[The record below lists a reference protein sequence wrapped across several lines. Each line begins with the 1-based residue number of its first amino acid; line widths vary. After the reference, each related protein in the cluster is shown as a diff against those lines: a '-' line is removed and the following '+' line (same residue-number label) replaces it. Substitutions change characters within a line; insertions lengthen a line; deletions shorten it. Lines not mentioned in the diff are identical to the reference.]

1 MAFPWLPFLI
11 GGGLGAAV
19 GAAANRATQPSVTSQ
34 GGARHVGQLAN
45 MLMQQYQQM
54 LNQGQNQLAQQAS
67 GMAQQ
72 GPPSQAIT
80 QNLMQQLGQFTGQFQ
95 PNQLLQQA
103 QQQVQQGQQQPGV
116 WGSAQQ
122 TIQQRLAPGYT
133 AFSPQE
139 SDAMFRQMQE
149 RIAKEFDRQRQATVE
164 DLNRRGLYRTGLYDQ
179 HISQLGERQAEATQ
193 RAATDVYLAGQE
205 ATRQAQ
211 AQALSAALGLGG
223 QQASFAQQQLANLM
237 GLGQYLQGQQ
247 LQAQLLPFQLGAQVH
262 GMASDDYRTQFQNL
276 LAAATLQ
283 HQLGMAPFQAGLS
296 LYQAFDPAAA
306 RASQERIGQQQA
318 MGNMFGSA
326 LSLLPFL
333 FL

>member
-1 MAFPWLPFLI
+1 MAFPWIPAIAGLVGGALGNLF
-11 GGGLGAAV
+11 GGG
-19 GAAANRATQPSVTSQ
+19 
-34 GGARHVGQLAN
+34 GGQQLFQSSPQRQQRN
-45 MLMQQYQQM
+45 VMNELMQQYQQM

-149 RIAKEFDRQRQATVE
+149 RIAKEFERQRQATVE

-193 RAATDVYLAGQE
+193 RAATDVY
-205 ATRQAQ
+205 
-211 AQALSAALGLGG
+211 
-223 QQASFAQQQLANLM
+223 
-237 GLGQYLQGQQ
+237 
-247 LQAQLLPFQLGAQVH
+247 
-262 GMASDDYRTQFQNL
+262 
-276 LAAATLQ
+276 
-283 HQLGMAPFQAGLS
+283 
-296 LYQAFDPAAA
+296 
-306 RASQERIGQQQA
+306 
-318 MGNMFGSA
+318 
-326 LSLLPFL
+326 
-333 FL
+333 